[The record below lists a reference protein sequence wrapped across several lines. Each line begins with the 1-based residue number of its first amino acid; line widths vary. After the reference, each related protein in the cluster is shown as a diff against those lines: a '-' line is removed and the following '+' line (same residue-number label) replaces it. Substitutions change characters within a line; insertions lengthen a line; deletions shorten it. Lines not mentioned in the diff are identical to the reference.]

1 MDFADLIKV
10 SGPLAIGWVVAAY
23 LMRWILTRYDADT
36 NSRTDLA
43 VALQKLAQAIEGS
56 KK

>member
-23 LMRWILTRYDADT
+23 LMRWILARYDTDT